1 MNKRLKAIYDSHWT
15 ELIIRWFLGIIFVY
29 ASFHKIA
36 EPDAFAK
43 IIYGY
48 DLFPKSSINLIAI
61 IIPFLELI
69 SGSALLAGIWPRS
82 AMVIINGMLFAFII
96 ALSANLIRGHEFDC
110 GCFSI
115 GEAGHTSSAAQLLVR
130 DTLYFMLGIYVF
142 FYSHPRKWCLFREL
156 RHGTSS

>member
-1 MNKRLKAIYDSHWT
+1 LNKHLKEIYNSSWT

-48 DLFPKSSINLIAI
+48 DLFPKFSINLIAI

-69 SGSALLAGIWPRS
+69 SGAALLAGVCPRS
-82 AMVIINGMLFAFII
+82 AVLIINGMLFGFII
-96 ALSANLIRGHEFDC
+96 ALSVNLIRGHEFDC
-110 GCFSI
+110 GCFSF
-115 GEAGHTSSAAQLLVR
+115 GETSSASQLLVR
-130 DTLYFMLGIYVF
+130 DILYFILGLYVF
-142 FYSHPRKWCLFREL
+142 FYHKPQKWCIFREL
-156 RHGTSS
+156 RHGTSSS